1 MVEERLARPDDHQE
15 PCVSWSDRWPR
26 NASPVLTHL
35 GCFIGEKGQIIAQ
48 GRRDGRMFILK
59 TNDVGIVMFFK
70 EQKFDSNIDLWHK
83 QNPGKLE
90 TFVVQSSFSM
100 IGSKLQESFFPI
112 VSYGRQLSIFY
123 SSSAHFSFSSKFM
136 LFIFQLFNLSC
147 GRFWLNFI
155 FLQCIFRPFFLT
167 PYSSLDSLCHD

>member
-1 MVEERLARPDDHQE
+1 
-15 PCVSWSDRWPR
+15 
-26 NASPVLTHL
+26 
-35 GCFIGEKGQIIAQ
+35 
-48 GRRDGRMFILK
+48 MFILK

-147 GRFWLNFI
+147 GRF
-155 FLQCIFRPFFLT
+155 
-167 PYSSLDSLCHD
+167 